1 MDGKKAKRMLSEF
14 NVIEYI
20 KRRLVSNGYVLFE
33 EPIEE
38 RCPSLMNDLK
48 LVDNKTLK
56 IKSDRPNEILVRS
69 VFPDFKM
76 SKDKEIELSFID
88 IRNFIW
94 EYLKQN
100 YTFPIVEIE
109 SIETEKEEDVALN
122 LYKFTS
128 NVVLNFYET
137 DLIDMDE
144 IEGVIEI
151 MEIAEQLN
159 SPDPELFAYNVCA
172 NRYDEWKE
180 QGEGISLHLWY
191 LLNYGE

>member
-14 NVIEYI
+14 NVIEHS
-20 KRRLVSNGYVLFE
+20 KRRLVSNGYALFE

-38 RCPSLMNDLK
+38 RCPSVMKDLK
-48 LVDNKTLK
+48 LIDSKILK
-56 IKSDRPNEILVRS
+56 IEKHSPNEVLVYS
-69 VFPDFKM
+69 VFPLMDAEPEVSYNYIKKSICDF
-76 SKDKEIELSFID
+76 I
-88 IRNFIW
+88 
-94 EYLKQN
+94 KQN

-109 SIETEKEEDVALN
+109 SIETEKEEDVVLN
-122 LYKFTS
+122 LYKITS
-128 NVVLNFYET
+128 RVVLNFYET
-137 DLIDMDE
+137 DLIDMEE

-151 MEIAEQLN
+151 MEIAERLN
-159 SPDPELFAYNVCA
+159 NPDPELFAYNVCA

>member
-14 NVIEYI
+14 NVIEYS
-20 KRRLVSNGYVLFE
+20 KRKLVSNGYVLFD
-33 EPIEE
+33 EPIAK
-38 RCPSLMNDLK
+38 RCPSVMKDLK
-48 LVDNKTLK
+48 LVDSKTFKIQTNK
-56 IKSDRPNEILVRS
+56 SNEVLIFS
-69 VFPDFKM
+69 IFPDVKT
-76 SKDKEIELSFID
+76 DKEIEVDFNY
-88 IRNFIW
+88 IRKAICD
-94 EYLKQN
+94 YLKQN

-122 LYKFTS
+122 LHKFTS
-128 NVVLNFYET
+128 RVVLNFYET

-159 SPDPELFAYNVCA
+159 NPEFEFFAYNVCA

-180 QGEGISLHLWY
+180 HGEGISLHLWY
-191 LLNYGE
+191 LLNYGD

>member
-33 EPIEE
+33 KPIEE
-38 RCPSLMNDLK
+38 RCPSVMKDLK
-48 LVDNKTLK
+48 LVDSKILK
-56 IKSDRPNEILVRS
+56 IEKHSPNEALVYS
-69 VFPDFKM
+69 VFPLMDADPEVSYPHIKKSICDF
-76 SKDKEIELSFID
+76 I
-88 IRNFIW
+88 
-94 EYLKQN
+94 KQN

-128 NVVLNFYET
+128 KVVLNFYET

-159 SPDPELFAYNVCA
+159 NPEFEFFAYNVCA

-191 LLNYGE
+191 LLNYGD

>member
-14 NVIEYI
+14 NVIEHI
-20 KRRLVSNGYVLFE
+20 KRGLVRDGYVLFE
-33 EPIEE
+33 KPIEA
-38 RCPSLMNDLK
+38 RSPSLMKDLK
-48 LVDNKTLK
+48 LVDSKTLK
-56 IKSDRPNEILVRS
+56 IGSSRPNEVLVRS
-69 VFPDFKM
+69 VIFPVFV
-76 SKDKEIELSFID
+76 D

-100 YTFPIVEIE
+100 YTFPIVEIK
-109 SIETEKEEDVALN
+109 SIETEMEEDVALN

-128 NVVLNFYET
+128 KVILNFYET
-137 DLIDMDE
+137 DLIDVDE

-151 MEIAEQLN
+151 REIAEQLN
-159 SPDPELFAYNVCA
+159 NPEPDIFAYNVCA

-191 LLNYGE
+191 LLNYGG

>member
-20 KRRLVSNGYVLFE
+20 KRRFVSNGYVLFE

-38 RCPSLMNDLK
+38 RCPSVMKDLK

-56 IKSDRPNEILVRS
+56 IKSDRPNEVLIFS
-69 VFPDFKM
+69 IFPDVKM
-76 SKDKEIELSFID
+76 DKEIEVDFNY
-88 IRNFIW
+88 IRKAICD
-94 EYLKQN
+94 YLKQN
-100 YTFPIVEIE
+100 CTFPIVEIE

-128 NVVLNFYET
+128 KVVLNFYET

-159 SPDPELFAYNVCA
+159 NPDPELFAYNVCA

>member
-14 NVIEYI
+14 NVTEYI
-20 KRRLVSNGYVLFE
+20 KRRLVSNGYVLFD

-38 RCPSLMNDLK
+38 RCPSVMKDLK
-48 LVDNKTLK
+48 LIDSKILK
-56 IKSDRPNEILVRS
+56 IEKHSPNKALVYS
-69 VFPDFKM
+69 VFPLMDAEPEVSYPHIKKSICDF
-76 SKDKEIELSFID
+76 
-88 IRNFIW
+88 
-94 EYLKQN
+94 LKQN

-109 SIETEKEEDVALN
+109 SIETEKEEDVVLN
-122 LYKFTS
+122 LYKITS
-128 NVVLNFYET
+128 RVVLNFYET

-159 SPDPELFAYNVCA
+159 NPEFEFFAYNVCA
-172 NRYDEWKE
+172 NRYEEWEE

-191 LLNYGE
+191 LLNYGD

>member
-14 NVIEYI
+14 NVTEYI

-38 RCPSLMNDLK
+38 RCPSVMKDLK
-48 LVDNKTLK
+48 LVDSKTLK
-56 IKSDRPNEILVRS
+56 IGSNRPNEVLMYS

-76 SKDKEIELSFID
+76 SKEIEFSFAE
-88 IRNFIW
+88 IRGFIW
-94 EYLKQN
+94 DYLKQN

-109 SIETEKEEDVALN
+109 SIETEIEEDVVLN
-122 LYKFTS
+122 LYKITS
-128 NVVLNFYET
+128 RVVLNFYET

-159 SPDPELFAYNVCA
+159 NPDPELFAYNVCA

>member
-20 KRRLVSNGYVLFE
+20 KRRLVSSGYVLFD
-33 EPIEE
+33 EPIAE
-38 RCPSLMNDLK
+38 RCPSVMKDLK
-48 LVDNKTLK
+48 LVDSKILK
-56 IKSDRPNEILVRS
+56 IGSARPNEVLVYS
-69 VFPDFKM
+69 EFPFKM
-76 SKDKEIELSFID
+76 NTEAEVYFNYIKKSICGL
-88 IRNFIW
+88 
-94 EYLKQN
+94 LKQN

-109 SIETEKEEDVALN
+109 SIETEREEDVALN
-122 LYKFTS
+122 LCKFTS
-128 NVVLNFYET
+128 KVVLNFYET

-144 IEGVIEI
+144 IEGVVEI

-159 SPDPELFAYNVCA
+159 NPEPDLFAYNVCA

-191 LLNYGE
+191 LLNYGD